1 MPTDSTLLVLVS
13 RPEIPWPLAI
23 AERAMAIWQPGEL
36 AADGQAAPRPHW
48 LGYASAIDS
57 VNAVGEWNDA
67 ATLRSFLDDWRRDS
81 ERLLSLWRNDP
92 TRFRLLNL
100 ARLTPEAVQRL
111 LDGNRDAAA
120 EAGDSRQSEPVSTSA
135 DAPGGEALEAR
146 VLDAE
151 IPDAGI
157 VAAAPNQRIPQLVA
171 PQQALATSDPRLA
184 CYLERRVDLDE
195 LYAELESCADLL
207 GREPEYQA
215 CADRVDPEAA
225 AELLL
230 QAWEGRQ
237 LAARQEVELAE
248 LRQSHQALQ
257 ARLSS
262 REAELV
268 RRALAIEEDLSN
280 TVELL
285 ELQLQQVQQEL
296 GIVERQRRESQGR
309 EQEQRQQ
316 LERVLPMEQ
325 ALRESQARE
334 QEGSQQRQRLS
345 LLEQENQRLFLA
357 LGRGETLER
366 SQIPLTL
373 ERMRRSLQLNDSA
386 SS

>member
-23 AERAMAIWQPGEL
+23 AERAMAIWLPDEL
-36 AADGQAAPRPHW
+36 IADGQADPRPHW

-57 VNAVGEWNDA
+57 VNAVGDWRDA
-67 ATLRSFLDDWRRDS
+67 ATLRSFLEDWRRDS

-92 TRFRLLNL
+92 KRFRLLNL

-111 LDGNRDAAA
+111 LDGDSDAAA
-120 EAGDSRQSEPVSTSA
+120 ETGDSHQRERARTSA
-135 DAPGGEALEAR
+135 DAPGEEALEAR
-146 VLDAE
+146 ILEAEVLE
-151 IPDAGI
+151 AGLL
-157 VAAAPNQRIPQLVA
+157 AAAPNPLIPEL
-171 PQQALATSDPRLA
+171 PGRQQALATSDPRLA
-184 CYLERRVDLDE
+184 CYLERREDLHE

-215 CADRVDPEAA
+215 GADRVDPEAA

-237 LAARQEVELAE
+237 LAARQEAELAE
-248 LRQSHQALQ
+248 LQQNHQALQ
-257 ARLSS
+257 TRLSR

-280 TVELL
+280 SVELL

-296 GIVERQRRESQGR
+296 RIVEQERCQSLARQ
-309 EQEQRQQ
+309 QEQSQQ
-316 LERVLPMEQ
+316 LERLLPMEQ
-325 ALRESQARE
+325 ALRQSQARE
-334 QEGSQQRQRLS
+334 QERSQQQQRLT

-357 LGRGETLER
+357 LGGGDCLER
-366 SQIPLTL
+366 SQIPLTVEL
-373 ERMRRSLQLNDSA
+373 MRRRLQLNGSA

>member
-23 AERAMAIWQPGEL
+23 AERAMAIWLPGEL
-36 AADGQAAPRPHW
+36 IADGQADPHRPHW

-57 VNAVGEWNDA
+57 VNAVGEWRDA
-67 ATLRSFLDDWRRDS
+67 ATLRRFLDDWRRDS

-100 ARLTPEAVQRL
+100 ARLTPEAVQQL
-111 LDGNRDAAA
+111 LDDNSDASTD
-120 EAGDSRQSEPVSTSA
+120 AGDSRRTEPVRPPA
-135 DAPGGEALEAR
+135 DAPGEEPLGAGVLE
-146 VLDAE
+146 
-151 IPDAGI
+151 
-157 VAAAPNQRIPQLVA
+157 AAPNPQIPERVDPQRT
-171 PQQALATSDPRLA
+171 LATSDPRLA
-184 CYLERRVDLDE
+184 CYLERREDLHE

-237 LAARQEVELAE
+237 LAARQEAELAE

-257 ARLSS
+257 DRLSS

-280 TVELL
+280 SVELL

-296 GIVERQRRESQGR
+296 RRVEGERRESQGR
-309 EQEQRQQ
+309 EQEQRHQ
-316 LERVLPMEQ
+316 LERLRPMEQ
-325 ALRESQARE
+325 ALRECQARE
-334 QEGSQQRQRLS
+334 QEGSQQQQRLT